1 MTLRVPG
8 SFAFTKPVHGFLVG
22 GFMPITECS
31 DVAKILQWFSY
42 GIAGYH
48 LTPECADKLK
58 EHIDLLTD

>member
-1 MTLRVPG
+1 
-8 SFAFTKPVHGFLVG
+8 
-22 GFMPITECS
+22 MPITECS